1 MYQLQDVVI
10 LIPTYKEREN
20 IGLTLD
26 RVAKVSRDLRV
37 AVIDDNSPDGTA
49 EAVRQKMQEYSQ
61 VELLLRTEDKGFAK
75 AYLAGFR
82 KALAD
87 MSAHVVL
94 MMDADF
100 SHDPE
105 EIPKMLEKLNEGA
118 DIVTGSR
125 YAVRQEFKDIT
136 LWRRILSRFA
146 NFYVQMVLG
155 LPLTDCTSGFVMM
168 RREVLQKLSFEGVR
182 TEGYGFLFQ
191 LKYRAWKA
199 GFKIIEHPVRWPERH
214 QGKSK
219 MTIKR
224 MFESAKLPWLI
235 RFP

>member
-1 MYQLQDVVI
+1 MYQLSDVVI
-10 LIPTYKEREN
+10 LVPTYNERDN

-26 RVAKVSRDLRV
+26 RVAKVSQELRV
-37 AVIDDNSPDGTA
+37 IVIDDSSPDGTA
-49 EAVRQKMQEYSQ
+49 EIVRHMVRMYPSM
-61 VELLLRTEDKGFAK
+61 ELLLRTEDKGFAK

-82 KALAD
+82 KALED
-87 MSAHVVL
+87 ESAKVVL

-105 EIPKMLEKLNEGA
+105 EIPGMLARLNERA
-118 DIVTGSR
+118 DVVTGSR

-136 LWRRILSRFA
+136 LWRRVLSRFA
-146 NFYVQMVLG
+146 NVYVKMVLG

-168 RREVLQKLSFEGVR
+168 RREVLQKLPMTDVR

-191 LKYRAWKA
+191 LKYRAWKQ
-199 GFKIIEHPVRWPERH
+199 GFKIVEHPVRWPERH

-219 MTIKR
+219 MTVKR
-224 MFESAKLPWLI
+224 MFESARLPWLI
-235 RFP
+235 RFG

>member
-1 MYQLQDVVI
+1 MYQLKDVAI
-10 LIPTYKEREN
+10 LIPTYNEREN

-26 RVAKVSRDLRV
+26 RIAKVSRDLRV
-37 AVIDDNSPDGTA
+37 LVLDDNSPDETA
-49 EAVRQKMQEYSQ
+49 EVVRGKAEEYPQ

-82 KALAD
+82 KVLQD
-87 MSAHVVL
+87 SSAKVIV

-105 EIPKMLEKLNEGA
+105 EIPKMVAKLNEGA
-118 DIVTGSR
+118 DVVTGSR

-136 LWRRILSRFA
+136 IWRRLLSRFA
-146 NFYVQMVLG
+146 NSYVQGVLG
-155 LPLTDCTSGFVMM
+155 LPLSDCTSGFVMM
-168 RREVLQKLSFEGVR
+168 RREALEKLSFENVR

-191 LKYRAWKA
+191 LKYRLWKQEL
-199 GFKIIEHPVRWPERH
+199 KIIEHPVRWPERH

-219 MTIKR
+219 MTLKR
-224 MFESAKLPWLI
+224 MLESARLPWLI
-235 RFP
+235 RFS